1 MLNARCVYHGSILSD
16 RRRIETTMKLTTYSR
31 LSGFYFFYFSLLGAL
46 VPYWSLY
53 LQSFEFDAKTIGG
66 LMAILMA
73 SRIVAPNIWG
83 WLADHT
89 GQRLR
94 IVRYGAFFTCLAF
107 VLIFWQDS
115 VLGIALVMAGFSFF
129 WNAVLPQFEVLTLT
143 HLKGREAL
151 YSRIRLWGSVGFIV
165 AVLGIGWLLDLVSIR
180 WLPWMMLGLMV
191 LIWLAS
197 LCVAGETQTR
207 NSDES
212 GFLQQLLRPQVLV
225 FFLICMLIQFSHG
238 PYYTF
243 YSVLM
248 DGLGYS
254 RTEIGMLWSVGVV
267 AEVMIFILM
276 PKLIGGLGLRV
287 LMMISLLLSVLRW
300 LLIGLMPENLWL
312 MLFAQTLH
320 AVSFGALHAVGIALV
335 HHYFSP
341 SNHGQGQ
348 AMFSS
353 LGFGLGGALGALCSG
368 LMWDSLGAA
377 ATFIVAAVAVFV
389 AFICALLWIR
399 PENAAVTNR

>member
-1 MLNARCVYHGSILSD
+1 MQLN
-16 RRRIETTMKLTTYSR
+16 TYSR

-53 LQSFEFDAKTIGG
+53 LKSFDFNAQTIGS

-73 SRIVAPNIWG
+73 SRIIAPNIWG
-83 WLADHT
+83 WLADRT

-94 IVRYGAFFTCLAF
+94 IVRYGAFFTCLIF
-107 VLIFWQDS
+107 VLIFWQES
-115 VLGIALVMAGFSFF
+115 ALGIALVMAGFSFF

-143 HLKGREAL
+143 HLKGREQL
-151 YSRIRLWGSVGFIV
+151 YSRIRLWGSVGFII
-165 AVLGIGWLLDLVSIR
+165 AVMGIGWLLDLVSIR

-191 LIWLAS
+191 MIWIAS
-197 LCVAGETQTR
+197 LFVEAKTAPR
-207 NSDES
+207 RSDES
-212 GFLQQLLRPQVLV
+212 GFVQQLLRPQVLV
-225 FFLICMLIQFSHG
+225 FFLICLLIQFSHG

-248 DGLGYS
+248 DSLGYS
-254 RTEIGMLWSVGVV
+254 RTEIGLLWSVGVV
-267 AEVMIFILM
+267 AEVLIFILM
-276 PKLIGGLGLRV
+276 PKLIGGLGLRR
-287 LMMISLLLSVLRW
+287 LMIISLLLCVLRW
-300 LLIGLMPENLWL
+300 LLIGLIPEILPL

-320 AVSFGALHAVGIALV
+320 AVSFGVLHAVGIALV

-353 LGFGLGGALGALCSG
+353 LGFGVGGALGALCSG
-368 LMWDSLGAA
+368 MMWESLGAS
-377 ATFIVAAVAVFV
+377 ATFSVAAAAVLIAAV
-389 AFICALLWIR
+389 CATIWIK
-399 PENAAVTNR
+399 PENCAETNR

>member
-1 MLNARCVYHGSILSD
+1 
-16 RRRIETTMKLTTYSR
+16 MKLNTYSR

-53 LQSFEFDAKTIGG
+53 LQSFDFDAQTIGG

-94 IVRYGAFFTCLAF
+94 IVRYGAFFTCLMF

-115 VLGIALVMAGFSFF
+115 AIGIALVMTGFSFF

-151 YSRIRLWGSVGFIV
+151 YSRIRLWGSIGFIA
-165 AVLGIGWLLDLVSIR
+165 AVMGLGWLLDLVNIR
-180 WLPWMMLGLMV
+180 WLPLAMLGLMV
-191 LIWLAS
+191 MIWLSS
-197 LCVAGETQTR
+197 LLVVGQTPPR
-207 NSDES
+207 SSDES
-212 GFLQQLLRPQVLV
+212 GFLRQLLRPQVIV
-225 FFLICMLIQFSHG
+225 FFLICLLVQFSHG

-248 DGLGYS
+248 ESLGYS
-254 RTEIGMLWSVGVV
+254 RTEIGLLWSVGVV
-267 AEVMIFILM
+267 AEVIIFIFM
-276 PKLIGGLGLRV
+276 PKLIGGLGLRA
-287 LMMISLLLSVLRW
+287 LMLISLMLSVVRW
-300 LLIGLMPENLWL
+300 LLIGLLPENLLL

-348 AMFSS
+348 AIFSS
-353 LGFGLGGALGALCSG
+353 LGFGVGGALGALCSG
-368 LMWDSLGAA
+368 LMWENLGAA
-377 ATFIVAAVAVFV
+377 ATFSVAAVAVF
-389 AFICALLWIR
+389 IALISAIIWIK
-399 PENAAVTNR
+399 PENCAVTNR

>member
-1 MLNARCVYHGSILSD
+1 
-16 RRRIETTMKLTTYSR
+16 MKLNTYSR

-53 LQSFEFDAKTIGG
+53 LKSFDFNAQTIGS

-83 WLADHT
+83 WLADRT

-94 IVRYGAFFTCLAF
+94 IVRYGAFLTCLIF
-107 VLIFWQDS
+107 VLIFWQENA
-115 VLGIALVMAGFSFF
+115 LGIALVMTGFSFF

-143 HLKGREAL
+143 HLKGREHL
-151 YSRIRLWGSVGFIV
+151 YSRIRLWGSVGFIL
-165 AVLGIGWLLDLVSIR
+165 AVMGIGWLLDLVSIR
-180 WLPWMMLGLMV
+180 WLPWAMLGLMV
-191 LIWLAS
+191 MIWLSS
-197 LCVAGETQTR
+197 LFVEGKTPVRSSE
-207 NSDES
+207 ES
-212 GFLQQLLRPQVLV
+212 RFVQQLLRPQVLV
-225 FFLICMLIQFSHG
+225 FFLVCLLIQFSHG

-248 DGLGYS
+248 DSLGYS
-254 RTEIGMLWSVGVV
+254 RTEIGLLWSVGVV
-267 AEVMIFILM
+267 AEVLIFILM
-276 PKLIGGLGLRV
+276 PKLIGGLGLRK
-287 LMMISLLLSVLRW
+287 LMISSLLLCVLRW
-300 LLIGLMPENLWL
+300 LLIGLVPENLPL

-320 AVSFGALHAVGIALV
+320 AVSFGVLHAVGIALV

-353 LGFGLGGALGALCSG
+353 FGFGVGGALGALCSG
-368 LMWDSLGAA
+368 MMWESLGAA
-377 ATFIVAAVAVFV
+377 ATFSVAAVAVFI
-389 AFICALLWIR
+389 AAICATIWIK
-399 PENAAVTNR
+399 PENCAETNR

>member
-1 MLNARCVYHGSILSD
+1 
-16 RRRIETTMKLTTYSR
+16 MKLNTYSR

-53 LQSFEFDAKTIGG
+53 LKSFDFNAQTIGS

-83 WLADHT
+83 WLADRT

-94 IVRYGAFFTCLAF
+94 IVRYGAFLTCLIF
-107 VLIFWQDS
+107 VLIFWQES
-115 VLGIALVMAGFSFF
+115 ALGIALVMTGFSFF

-143 HLKGREAL
+143 HLKGREHL
-151 YSRIRLWGSVGFIV
+151 YSRIRLWGSVGFIL
-165 AVLGIGWLLDLVSIR
+165 AVMGIGWLLDLVSIR
-180 WLPWMMLGLMV
+180 WLPWAMLGLMV
-191 LIWLAS
+191 MIWLSS
-197 LCVAGETQTR
+197 LFVEGKAPVRSSE
-207 NSDES
+207 ES
-212 GFLQQLLRPQVLV
+212 RFVQQLLRPQVLV
-225 FFLICMLIQFSHG
+225 FFLVCLLIQFSHG

-248 DGLGYS
+248 DSLGYS
-254 RTEIGMLWSVGVV
+254 RTEIGLLWSVGVV
-267 AEVMIFILM
+267 AEVLIFILM
-276 PKLIGGLGLRV
+276 PKLIGGLGLRK
-287 LMMISLLLSVLRW
+287 LMISSLLLCVLRW
-300 LLIGLMPENLWL
+300 LLIGLIPESLPL

-320 AVSFGALHAVGIALV
+320 AVSFGVLHAVGIALV

-353 LGFGLGGALGALCSG
+353 FGFGVGGALGALCSG
-368 LMWDSLGAA
+368 MMWESLGAA
-377 ATFIVAAVAVFV
+377 ATFSVAAVAVFI
-389 AFICALLWIR
+389 AAICATIWIK
-399 PENAAVTNR
+399 PENCAETNR

>member
-1 MLNARCVYHGSILSD
+1 MN
-16 RRRIETTMKLTTYSR
+16 TYSR

-53 LQSFEFDAKTIGG
+53 LQSFDFDAQTIGG

-73 SRIVAPNIWG
+73 SRIVAPNLWG
-83 WLADHT
+83 WLADHS

-94 IVRYGAFFTCLAF
+94 IVRYGAFFTCLMF
-107 VLIFWQDS
+107 MLIFWQES
-115 VLGIALVMAGFSFF
+115 ALGIAMVMAGFSFF

-143 HLKGREAL
+143 HLKGREEL

-165 AVLGIGWLLDLVSIR
+165 AVMGIGGLLDWLSIR
-180 WLPWMMLGLMV
+180 MLPWIMLGLMV
-191 LIWLAS
+191 MIWLSS
-197 LCVAGETQTR
+197 LCVSGEKQPHQVG
-207 NSDES
+207 ES

-225 FFLICMLIQFSHG
+225 FFVICLLVQFSHG

-243 YSVLM
+243 YSVLL
-248 DGLGYS
+248 DSLGYS
-254 RTEIGMLWSVGVV
+254 RTEIGMLWSVGVI
-267 AEVMIFILM
+267 AEVIIFIVM
-276 PKLIGGLGLRV
+276 PKLIGGLGLRT
-287 LMMISLLLSVLRW
+287 LMIISLLLSGLRW
-300 LLIGLMPENLWL
+300 LLIGLIPENLPL

-320 AVSFGALHAVGIALV
+320 AVSFGALHVVGIALV

-353 LGFGLGGALGALCSG
+353 LGFGAGGALGALCSG
-368 LMWDSLGAA
+368 FMWQTLGAA
-377 ATFIVAAVAVFV
+377 ATFGVAAVAILV
-389 AFICALLWIR
+389 ALFFAVVWIK
-399 PENAAVTNR
+399 PENCAVTNR